1 MENYR
6 LNIIIQ
12 LLSLLLSTGCNRINS
27 VSKIIKH
34 IAVSLLF
41 SDYKKIQDKNNIICS
56 FMSSF

>member
-1 MENYR
+1 MESYR

-41 SDYKKIQDKNNIICS
+41 SDYKKIQDKKQYYL
-56 FMSSF
+56 